1 MQNDHKL
8 KKEDF
13 SEGAG
18 EKEREIQTGNN
29 CLQRKNFKIGL
40 DLNMKRNSEMHK
52 VWSLWL

>member
-13 SEGAG
+13 PEGAG